1 MTQTNSFDAFG
12 LWKEMYNKTENAW
25 RDLIQ
30 ETLEKE
36 SFAEGLGNVQSQ
48 YLQYQEIVN
57 QWTEAYLK
65 QANIP
70 SREEI
75 ANIATLIIN
84 VDTKIDN
91 LEDEVD
97 EQNSA
102 ASKEI
107 DQLKRTVAKL
117 DKKLDRVIE
126 LLEASSA
133 PVAATAITTAATT
146 TANANTNQNTNPNA
160 NKANGNVGT
169 LVSTQSNSK

>member
-1 MTQTNSFDAFG
+1 MTQTNSFDAFA
-12 LWKEMYNKTENAW
+12 LWKEMYNKTENTW

-48 YLQYQEIVN
+48 YLQYQEVVN
-57 QWTEAYLK
+57 KWTEAYLK

-91 LEDEVD
+91 LEDEFD
-97 EQNSA
+97 NQNNST
-102 ASKEI
+102 SREI

-117 DKKLDRVIE
+117 EKKLDRVIE
-126 LLEASSA
+126 LLETSSSS
-133 PVAATAITTAATT
+133 VATPAKSVTPATAVAT
-146 TANANTNQNTNPNA
+146 PLA
-160 NKANGNVGT
+160 NKTTENAEN
-169 LVSTQSNSK
+169 LVTSKAESK